1 MKGGTF
7 TRAMTRSRGQ
17 LKWYAQR
24 ASRAETSK
32 SKYCC
37 KNITLFFWRKI
48 KWIYFNIEVGFST
61 KAIKWH
67 VWSSKL
73 FAWQK

>member
-1 MKGGTF
+1 MKGGTS

-17 LKWYAQR
+17 LWYVQR

-37 KNITLFFWRKI
+37 KNNTLFFQCKI
-48 KWIYFNIEVGFST
+48 KWIYFNIECGFST
-61 KAIKWH
+61 TANKWR
-67 VWSSKL
+67 VWSSKS
-73 FAWQK
+73 FAWQIT